1 MPLPRGGLDL
11 SPRIRELQEMA
22 AKAGRAPI
30 PVTIFFAP
38 PDIEQLRAFENLG
51 VGRCL
56 FHLPSAEE
64 DVILPKLDEL
74 AGVVA
79 QDG

>member
-11 SPRIRELQEMA
+11 SPRIQELQEMA

-38 PDIEQLRAFENLG
+38 PDLEELRAYEELG

-56 FHLPSAEE
+56 FPLPSAEE
-64 DVILPKLDEL
+64 DIILPKLDEL

-79 QDG
+79 QYG